1 MFDVSSLA
9 FRDQFEASVIVSGVL
24 LAAAVVLRE
33 WFTDREIRIIARV
46 LGLAGWAVVVT
57 FGWRMTLTNET
68 LAMQVA
74 QKPVKA
80 SPITEQ
86 YLSAA
91 HFQTPKGR
99 GVQMEFSHDRKI
111 TPVLNLS
118 GCSRRGECGLSGP
131 AGRGGRLAGSASSG
145 RPVGDR
151 PNGGPSK
158 LLARKPD
165 ESIHADD
172 GPEQF

>member
-46 LGLAGWAVVVT
+46 LGLAGWAVVVI

-80 SPITEQ
+80 SSITEQ
-86 YLSAA
+86 YLSAVS
-91 HFQTPKGR
+91 FKTPKGR
-99 GVQMEFSHDRKI
+99 TINWENDK
-111 TPVLNLS
+111 N
-118 GCSRRGECGLSGP
+118 
-131 AGRGGRLAGSASSG
+131 AGSASMPDFSRRSRCSSSRFSDTACRDG
-145 RPVGDR
+145 RFDGRTDGSRPIGDR
-151 PNGGPSK
+151 PNGSPSK